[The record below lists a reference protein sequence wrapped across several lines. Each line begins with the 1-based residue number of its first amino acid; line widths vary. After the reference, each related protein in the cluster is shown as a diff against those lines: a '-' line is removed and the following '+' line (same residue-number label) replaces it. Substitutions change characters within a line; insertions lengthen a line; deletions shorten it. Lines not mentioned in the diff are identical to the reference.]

1 MEIFE
6 ILDEDY
12 LLRRIPV
19 DNPNYIKP
27 DGNITSFA
35 FKPKKGLDEISVNL
49 KKLTSYRDS
58 VLDDAKFK
66 LVQLTAVVVRQ
77 NNLDCN
83 HSPEPDNYS
92 HSSIKGNFINSASK
106 NMARNSV
113 LLEASMDFNN

>member
-1 MEIFE
+1 MEIIE
-6 ILDEDY
+6 IVDEDY

-19 DNPNYIKP
+19 DNPNYLKP
-27 DGNITSFA
+27 DGNITSYA

-66 LVQLTAVVVRQ
+66 LVQLTAKAVRQ
-77 NNLDCN
+77 NNLDCI

-92 HSSIKGNFINSASK
+92 HSSIKGNFSNSACK

-113 LLEASMDFNN
+113 FLEASMDFNN